1 MSNAQTADLQTN
13 GSNCSDD
20 PANADYA
27 RVVSLAGKALEYA
40 NQYRTPPVP
49 KTYEVWFT
57 YACGNNPLISS
68 RIDAL
73 IGEGNA
79 VDAYELAQIHSE
91 CLSQD
96 ARKRDQLNLANNKL
110 DKEMDDI
117 LGQIQSHVASS
128 KTFSGS
134 LAERAKGLSDDA
146 SPDMIR
152 STIEMLLEENKTM
165 RSETAK
171 LTSSLEHSKA
181 QIQELR
187 ANLAKSRENEMRDPL
202 TSIANRRRFEIC
214 LAEEVERSRAS
225 KTALCLVYADLDYF
239 KRVNDG
245 FGHLIGDEVLKY
257 FASLLTK
264 NLRKGDLPARYGG
277 EEFAIIMP
285 ETAIEDAVQVME
297 RIRQKLQQTKL
308 VVTENNQSLGSITAS
323 FGIAAFSDS
332 DDIAQLMKRADVN
345 LYAAKNEGRNRIVCH
360 STAPDDDE
368 FVSTRHGEIRD
379 SSAA

>member
-1 MSNAQTADLQTN
+1 MENAQTADTQIG
-13 GSNCSDD
+13 GSAAPGN
-20 PANADYA
+20 PENADYT
-27 RVVSLAGKALEYA
+27 RVVALAGKALEYA
-40 NQYRTPPVP
+40 NRYRTPPEP
-49 KTYEVWFT
+49 KAYEVW
-57 YACGNNPLISS
+57 YAYASGSNSVISE

-73 IGEGNA
+73 ISDGKP
-79 VDAYELAQIHSE
+79 VAYYDIEQIHSE
-91 CLSQD
+91 CLSAD

-117 LGQIQSHVASS
+117 LALIQSHVTSS
-128 KTFSGS
+128 KSYSGS

-146 SPDMIR
+146 SPATIR
-152 STIEMLLEENKTM
+152 LTIERLLEENKAM
-165 RSETAK
+165 RSETTK
-171 LTSSLEHSKA
+171 LTTSLEHSKA

>member
-1 MSNAQTADLQTN
+1 MENAQTVDTQIG
-13 GSNCSDD
+13 GSAAPGN
-20 PANADYA
+20 PENADYT
-27 RVVSLAGKALEYA
+27 RVVALAGKALEYA
-40 NQYRTPPVP
+40 NRYRTPPEP
-49 KTYEVWFT
+49 KTYEVW
-57 YACGNNPLISS
+57 YAYASGSNSVISE

-73 IGEGNA
+73 ISDGKP
-79 VDAYELAQIHSE
+79 VAYYDIEQIHSE
-91 CLSQD
+91 CLSAD

-117 LGQIQSHVASS
+117 LALIQSHVTSS
-128 KTFSGS
+128 KSYSGS

-146 SPDMIR
+146 SPATIR
-152 STIEMLLEENKTM
+152 LTIERLLEENKAM
-165 RSETAK
+165 RSETTK
-171 LTSSLEHSKA
+171 LTTSLEHSKA